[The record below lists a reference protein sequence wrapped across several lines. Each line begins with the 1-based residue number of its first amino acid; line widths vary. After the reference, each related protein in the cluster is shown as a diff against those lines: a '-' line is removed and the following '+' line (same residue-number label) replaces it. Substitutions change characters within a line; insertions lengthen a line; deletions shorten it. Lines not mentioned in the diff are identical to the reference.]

1 MRSYDSWF
9 WLTSLNMV
17 ISRSVHIA
25 ANGIISFDLWLSNIP
40 LCIYTTFLFI
50 HLSLDIRLLSCF
62 GSCKWCC
69 YKHWIN
75 VSFQI
80 TIFSRYVPRS
90 GVAGSYGNSIFSFLR
105 NIHTVL
111 HSDCTKLYA
120 HQQCRR
126 VPFSPHPLQHVICR
140 LFHDCLSDHCEM
152 TPNCNQ
158 SILFKAWIWSCP
170 SLLNAFPLCFLKNLL
185 IQCIGSPLLCG
196 HGLCLVASGGYSLVV
211 VCWFFL
217 VVAFLCE
224 EHKF

>member
-90 GVAGSYGNSIFSFLR
+90 GVAGSYGSSVSSFWSNLVLVIKNLPAIAGDIR
-105 NIHTVL
+105 DTGLIPGLGRSPGRWHGNPLQYSCLENPMDRGAWQVTVHRGAKSQTWL
-111 HSDCTKLYA
+111 KWLYA
-120 HQQCRR
+120 CIHFKMKKCWYVFMLLEMISLRGKDWWCRR
-126 VPFSPHPLQHVICR
+126 
-140 LFHDCLSDHCEM
+140 E
-152 TPNCNQ
+152 
-158 SILFKAWIWSCP
+158 K
-170 SLLNAFPLCFLKNLL
+170 
-185 IQCIGSPLLCG
+185 
-196 HGLCLVASGGYSLVV
+196 
-211 VCWFFL
+211 
-217 VVAFLCE
+217 
-224 EHKF
+224 